1 MEERNELCQALAQ
14 AEAVCGMESL
24 LGLVFFWERVG
35 SSSCKNKENT
45 EDYQTCFKLRHKVAD
60 GALEPDWAQTERPS
74 GEVEDQYFCSASA
87 AYLQAAWSNLLQVRL
102 PIYGPGPSQRP
113 WVDLVSSLRG
123 TFIKVNSEEM

>member
-24 LGLVFFWERVG
+24 LGLVFFWEGVG

-60 GALEPDWAQTERPS
+60 GALEPDWAQR
-74 GEVEDQYFCSASA
+74 GQVEKLKTSTSAQHQQPTYKQLGAISSKCACQSMDQG
-87 AYLQAAWSNLLQVRL
+87 LVR
-102 PIYGPGPSQRP
+102 GHGWTW
-113 WVDLVSSLRG
+113 WVP
-123 TFIKVNSEEM
+123 

>member
-24 LGLVFFWERVG
+24 LGLVFFWEGVG

-45 EDYQTCFKLRHKVAD
+45 EDYQTCFNS
-60 GALEPDWAQTERPS
+60 QTQSGRRGFRAWLSPERPS